1 MYNPKCTRI
10 VESKIYIS
18 SLLSFPYTLYI
29 YSDIFICF
37 SEHLWVNVF
46 KGVGKSRWVKV
57 EVVMEEE
64 DGDGMKDRVK
74 LELEKEDII

>member
-1 MYNPKCTRI
+1 
-10 VESKIYIS
+10 
-18 SLLSFPYTLYI
+18 
-29 YSDIFICF
+29 
-37 SEHLWVNVF
+37 VF